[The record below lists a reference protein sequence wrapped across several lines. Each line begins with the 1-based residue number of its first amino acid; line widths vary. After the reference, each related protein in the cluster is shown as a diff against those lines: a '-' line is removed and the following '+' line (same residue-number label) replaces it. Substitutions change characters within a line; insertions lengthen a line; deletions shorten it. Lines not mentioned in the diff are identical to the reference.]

1 MSDVEKQLLAL
12 MKSDQEER
20 EELLLRQVELSNKLQ
35 AMGKDNQ
42 DAQELIEG
50 LQMKI
55 QSLQKELDDSSHNNA
70 ELEVGFLSSIFWNLV
85 ILNV

>member
-70 ELEVGFLSSIFWNLV
+70 ELEVGFLSSIF
-85 ILNV
+85 